1 MTIEYTEG
9 PHKTLHF
16 CRSVMTPLVHD
27 KMIIRRH
34 FQPYN
39 IIIGAGGIVVDR
51 PDRDSP
57 QCKESEESL
66 RKNTVVG
73 GPFKANLPY
82 YSQESYDFKMYCKYM
97 EKILL
102 YFYSVFSTNQV

>member
-9 PHKTLHF
+9 SHKTLHF
-16 CRSVMTPLVHD
+16 CRSIMTPLVDD
-27 KMIIRRH
+27 KLILRQH

-57 QCKESEESL
+57 QRKESEENL
-66 RKNTVVG
+66 RRK
-73 GPFKANLPY
+73 K
-82 YSQESYDFKMYCKYM
+82 YSGWWAF
-97 EKILL
+97 
-102 YFYSVFSTNQV
+102 